1 MLHGVSPL
9 AGYNCV
15 IVDIFSIVQQ
25 SPTSR
30 GLQYSQDSIC
40 IEFLPPRYSV
50 CVSAVF
56 NLSARG
62 KYC

>member
-1 MLHGVSPL
+1 VLHGVSPL

-15 IVDIFSIVQQ
+15 IVHIFSIVLQ

-30 GLQYSQDSIC
+30 GLQYSQNSVC
-40 IEFLPPRYSV
+40 VEFLSPQYWV

-56 NLSARG
+56 NLSADSE
-62 KYC
+62 YW